1 MITKLIKQIFMDN
14 NQILKELN
22 ACTTV
27 CNICFEACLNVLNAE
42 EGIFMARCIE
52 LTRECAEVCQLASS
66 MIARDSEN
74 IDKYLRLCAEI
85 AETCANE
92 CKKHDYEF
100 CEKCAQVCNTCASM
114 CYAY

>member
-1 MITKLIKQIFMDN
+1 MITHQIKQIFMDN

-22 ACTTV
+22 ACTAL
-27 CNICFEACLNVLNAE
+27 CNICFEVCLNTDDVTYL
-42 EGIFMARCIE
+42 ARCIE
-52 LTRECAEVCQLASS
+52 LTRECAEVCQMASS

-74 IDKYLRLCAEI
+74 IDKYLRLSAEI

-100 CEKCAQVCNTCASM
+100 CEKCTQVCNTCASM
-114 CYAY
+114 CYSY